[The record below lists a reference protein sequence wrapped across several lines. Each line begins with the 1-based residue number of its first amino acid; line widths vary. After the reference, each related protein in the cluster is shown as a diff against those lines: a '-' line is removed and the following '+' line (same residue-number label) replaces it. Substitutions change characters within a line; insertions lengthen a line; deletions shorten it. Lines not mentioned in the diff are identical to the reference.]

1 MKGIIM
7 DTEKEKPMSEEF
19 SKGINT
25 SFRRLCKEQD
35 WEYSDEFQIAFQN
48 FISFID
54 IIPTEIIYDE
64 NGSPI
69 LRGKLATKPEE
80 TGD

>member
-1 MKGIIM
+1 M
-7 DTEKEKPMSEEF
+7 DTENEKPMAEEF
-19 SKGINT
+19 SKGIDA

-54 IIPTEIIYDE
+54 IIPTEIIYDD

-80 TGD
+80 KGE